1 MLSRIMTSSR
11 WGTCD
16 NSRQTSSERSHQGD
30 FRANGAQEGIRQ
42 QQLGVLQVRIALDS
56 SCGLL
61 LRYGRMRCD

>member
-1 MLSRIMTSSR
+1 MLSRMITSSR

-56 SCGLL
+56 S
-61 LRYGRMRCD
+61 